1 MDVYDELN
9 KYVRGYDE
17 FSMKWGKSLMTHENA
32 IIRKSVI
39 AISFKWAQEDKITV
53 RTPLGSAQQDV
64 FCSEVCQRIKEK
76 VAGLDEFSHPEA
88 TVGALKAMQDKLCS
102 EFLTVM
108 NQSKLLDY
116 NLRKKV
122 VFK

>member
-1 MDVYDELN
+1 MDVYDAIN
-9 KYVRGYDE
+9 KYVREYDE

-32 IIRKSVI
+32 IIRNSVT
-39 AISFKWAQEDKITV
+39 AIRFKWTQDDKITV
-53 RTPLGSAQQDV
+53 RTPMGPAQQDV
-64 FCSEVCQRIKEK
+64 FCLEVCQRIKEK
-76 VAGLDEFSHPEA
+76 VAGLDEFSHPDA

-108 NQSKLLDY
+108 NQSKLLDN